1 MAKRKDL
8 VTRIVESLEEKK
20 GNDIVV
26 LDLTKIDN
34 TIADYFVIADTTS
47 NTHSKALSDF
57 VQKQVSKDLKTNPL
71 GVEGEE
77 LAEWILLDYGEV
89 IVHIFQR
96 PVREYYDLESLWG
109 DARSVYFEETNK
121 LKENEQG

>member
-1 MAKRKDL
+1 MAKSKEL
-8 VTRIVESLEEKK
+8 VNSIVESLEEKK

-26 LDLTKIDN
+26 LDLTGIDN
-34 TIADYFVIADTTS
+34 TIADYFIIADTMS

-57 VQKQVSKDLKTNPL
+57 VQKQVSKELKTKPL
-71 GVEGEE
+71 GIEGEE

-109 DARSVYFEETNK
+109 DARSYFEETQK
-121 LKENEQG
+121 TEKE

>member
-26 LDLTKIDN
+26 LDLTKTDN

-121 LKENEQG
+121 LKENEKG

>member
-57 VQKQVSKDLKTNPL
+57 VQKQVSKDLKTKPL

-109 DARSVYFEETNK
+109 DARSMYFEETNK